1 LLLDAAEVL
10 KDRRGVPEF
19 GTGVVLGRGGHGKK
33 GSEQRREQNG
43 GRTYGA
49 EGHRHTGRPVTKSD
63 QRTVLRR
70 SGEGLHRGGDI
81 LATLLRILPTVDDT
95 EDIEQCV
102 QLLTAFARSLSED
115 DAFGILL

>member
-1 LLLDAAEVL
+1 
-10 KDRRGVPEF
+10 
-19 GTGVVLGRGGHGKK
+19 
-33 GSEQRREQNG
+33 
-43 GRTYGA
+43 
-49 EGHRHTGRPVTKSD
+49 
-63 QRTVLRR
+63 VLRR